1 MLCNING
8 IHDRIM
14 DNNIINFFQEMPKP
28 AIFFYNL
35 IIINL

>member
-14 DNNIINFFQEMPKP
+14 DNNIINFFQELPKP
-28 AIFFYNL
+28 ANMGFFKISL
-35 IIINL
+35 